1 MCEQYHKYYN
11 HEKVS
16 KETRKYLPF
25 KLTSGFV
32 VNALHIT
39 RNPDLLGFIIIV
51 LFNVNQ
57 SKSQSTV
64 NGSKQYMFLLVP
76 FKFDVLISIKH
87 TKLKN

>member
-1 MCEQYHKYYN
+1 MCEQCHKYYN

-16 KETRKYLPF
+16 KQTRKYLPF

-39 RNPDLLGFIIIV
+39 RNPDLLGFIIV

-57 SKSQSTV
+57 SKSQYTV
-64 NGSKQYMFLLVP
+64 NT
-76 FKFDVLISIKH
+76 IKECFS
-87 TKLKN
+87 LKCAIF